1 MVDGNDT
8 KMVKVAMVTATRK
21 NAKSIRRIC
30 RMDKPYKEA
39 MIALIVN
46 ELENKEHPVIVI
58 ETDYME
64 EEKYESIKTNI

>member
-1 MVDGNDT
+1 MEKRKDRMIKVAI
-8 KMVKVAMVTATRK
+8 VKVTRK

-39 MIALIVN
+39 MIVLIAN

-64 EEKYESIKTNI
+64 EEKYESIEKTNT

>member
-8 KMVKVAMVTATRK
+8 KMVKVAMVTVTRK
-21 NAKSIRRIC
+21 NEQAKRRIC